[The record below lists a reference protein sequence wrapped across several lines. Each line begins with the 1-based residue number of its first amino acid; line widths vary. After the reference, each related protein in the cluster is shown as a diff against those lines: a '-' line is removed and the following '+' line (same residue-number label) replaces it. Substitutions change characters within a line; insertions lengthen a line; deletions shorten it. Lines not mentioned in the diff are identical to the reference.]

1 LQNKQLLMGHLKTVL
16 ILILLG
22 VFSNASAINFINFTN
37 IPSDSTHIISHRDKF
52 GLYFYSIRKFRTYE
66 LKNKELG
73 LKLKFE
79 PNGQT
84 NLGLGFNYKW
94 MGIGLAVGIPF
105 FNKDNDIY
113 GETKRFD
120 LQLNL
125 FSRFYGINTYY
136 QKYQGFY
143 LSNPDDFSIPGK
155 KNYPIL
161 SDMQC
166 TSIGISA
173 FYWFNH
179 NKFSY
184 KAAYVRNEVQKKS
197 AGGLVLGLFADADVV
212 YSPSGF
218 IPNNLPD
225 SLSKTIDFKGY
236 STYVAGIS
244 LGYAYTLVLFK
255 RSFINLSVLPGI
267 GYRNLTIWY
276 VISDDKTDPD
286 FTGSMKTRFSLG
298 YEGKHFYI
306 GGSALAGIESFKYEE
321 VDISSTSGQIRL
333 YIGKRF

>member
-1 LQNKQLLMGHLKTVL
+1 MINLKLVFLFVFLNIFSISRSSDFQLYT
-16 ILILLG
+16 
-22 VFSNASAINFINFTN
+22 NF
-37 IPSDSTHIISHRDKF
+37 PSDTINIISYQDKL

-66 LKNKELG
+66 LKNSNLG
-73 LKLKFE
+73 IKLKYE
-79 PNGQT
+79 PNGQF
-84 NLGLGFNYKW
+84 NMGMGFNYKW

-105 FNKDNDIY
+105 LNKDNAVY
-113 GETKRFD
+113 GETKRLD

-125 FSRFYGINTYY
+125 YSRFFGINTYY

-143 LSNPDDFSIPGK
+143 LSNPDDFLAWNQR
-155 KNYPIL
+155 NYPL
-161 SDMQC
+161 LGNMEC
-166 TSIGISA
+166 TSMGISA
-173 FYWFNH
+173 FYWLN
-179 NKFSY
+179 NKKFSY

-197 AGGLVLGLFADADVV
+197 AGGFVLGLFVDADVL

-218 IPNNLPD
+218 IPSELPD

-236 STYVAGIS
+236 STFIAGIS

-255 RSFINLSVLPGI
+255 KSFINFSVLPGI

-286 FTGSMKTRFSLG
+286 IAGCLKARFSLG
-298 YEGKHFYI
+298 YEGKHFYL
-306 GGSALAGIESFKYEE
+306 GGSAAAGLESFKYEE
-321 VDISSTSGQIRL
+321 VNISSTSGQIRF